1 MFITFKAIYGLA
13 PSYICKLINI
23 KGSGG
28 YNIRSNEGLLL
39 QAPRFITHTTLG
51 DRALLAATPKLWN
64 SLAVNIPNEENFN
77 TFKMLLKTHFF

>member
-1 MFITFKAIYGLA
+1 MFITFRAIYGHA

-23 KGSGG
+23 KESGG

-51 DRALLAATPKLWN
+51 DRA
-64 SLAVNIPNEENFN
+64 F
-77 TFKMLLKTHFF
+77 